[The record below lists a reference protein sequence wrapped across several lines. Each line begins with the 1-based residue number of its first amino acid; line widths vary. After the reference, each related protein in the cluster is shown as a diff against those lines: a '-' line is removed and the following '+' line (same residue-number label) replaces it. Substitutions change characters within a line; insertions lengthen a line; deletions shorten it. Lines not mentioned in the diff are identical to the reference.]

1 VRRRSCALVGLTIA
15 ACAEMHGL
23 SAEVDA
29 DTSLEP
35 VASAARDAGSVVDD
49 SGAQLVDP
57 PRSDEAPGAPFL
69 PLDAGPCELHV
80 IQPTSAE
87 VAGQPV
93 SCSYALSGPAYLP
106 QGLLISVDG
115 TRRARDDAK
124 DGWRLSDDKRTV
136 VLLGAACDE
145 MRAGKA
151 WEVTVLCM
159 TLQLI

>member
-57 PRSDEAPGAPFL
+57 PRSD
-69 PLDAGPCELHV
+69 V